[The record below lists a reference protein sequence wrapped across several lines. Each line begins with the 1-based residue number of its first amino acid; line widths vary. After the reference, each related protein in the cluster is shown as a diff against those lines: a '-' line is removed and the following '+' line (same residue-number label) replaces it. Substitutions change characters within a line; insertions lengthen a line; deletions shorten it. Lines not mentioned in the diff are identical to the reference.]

1 MPSDS
6 PLLTIAIPTYN
17 RERSLD
23 QLLTE
28 LVTQIGGD
36 PRVELLV
43 SDNAS
48 PEGTSDVVQ
57 RHRERGVAIRSIR
70 NETNLGADRNILQC
84 FLEAAGKYV
93 WIFSDDDL
101 VQPGAVRRILAA
113 IAEREYDI
121 LCIRGFGF
129 DGEYPGPQPFKP
141 RRDLEFVSPAK
152 LARHVHVNFTFIS
165 GIIVNRARIVSLP
178 HRPFESLV
186 GSNLVQLG
194 PYYSALNHHRRSL
207 LIRDPL
213 IAARGNINVGYAL
226 YQVFGTTFAGITRTW
241 LESKST
247 QRAILNGT
255 LRVFFPYWLLLS
267 RKSLASRVEEDP
279 HAVLRKA
286 FRSNPLYWI
295 FDYPICALPFP
306 LAKAWSLAVRAVNKA
321 VKVLFDLS

>member
-28 LVTQIGGD
+28 LISQIGGD
-36 PRVELLV
+36 PRVEILV

-48 PEGTSDVVQ
+48 PDGTSAVVLH
-57 RHRERGVAIRSIR
+57 HRERDMAIRFIR

-101 VQPGAVRRILAA
+101 VQPGAVGRILAA
-113 IAEREYDI
+113 ISEREYDI

-129 DGEYPGPQPFKP
+129 GGEYQGPKPFKP
-141 RRDLEFVSPAK
+141 KQDLEFVNPAK

-165 GIIVNRARIVSLP
+165 GIIVNRERIVSLP
-178 HRPFESLV
+178 HRPFEELV

-194 PYYSALNHHRRSL
+194 PYYSALNHHSQKSSYSRSADSHPGQQQCRL
-207 LIRDPL
+207 CAVQGFWNYFCGYHPYL
-213 IAARGNINVGYAL
+213 ARKPN
-226 YQVFGTTFAGITRTW
+226 
-241 LESKST
+241 
-247 QRAILNGT
+247 
-255 LRVFFPYWLLLS
+255 P
-267 RKSLASRVEEDP
+267 
-279 HAVLRKA
+279 
-286 FRSNPLYWI
+286 RSGR
-295 FDYPICALPFP
+295 
-306 LAKAWSLAVRAVNKA
+306 S
-321 VKVLFDLS
+321 